1 MKQETIDQVLKFR
14 DDRNWRQF
22 HNPKDLAIS
31 ISLEASELLE
41 IFQWSSEDVRCEDKM
56 DRIREELA
64 DVLNYCILM
73 ADACGL
79 DLDEIIQEKVRKNAE
94 KYPVD
99 QAFGSKEKYTELKA
113 AKRKEKETPVIRAV
127 RGDITKINEV
137 DAIVNAANT
146 TLLGGGG
153 VDGAIHRAA
162 GPDLLKECRTLGGC
176 ETGKAKITGAYNLPC
191 RYVIHTPGPIW
202 RGGRQGERELLT
214 SCYRS
219 CLELAVENGIRKIAF
234 PSISTGVYHFPV
246 KEAADIAVQTARRFA
261 AEHPGSLD
269 LVEWVLFDDHTMQV
283 YTEAVN
289 ASD

>member
-41 IFQWSSEDVRCEDKM
+41 IFQWSAEDVRCEDKM

-79 DLDEIIQEKVRKNAE
+79 DLDEIIQAKVRKNAE

-127 RGDITKINEV
+127 RGDITKINDV

-162 GPDLLKECRTLGGC
+162 GSDLLKECRTLGGC

-202 RGGRQGERELLT
+202 RGGRQGERELLA

-234 PSISTGVYHFPV
+234 PSISTGV
-246 KEAADIAVQTARRFA
+246 
-261 AEHPGSLD
+261 
-269 LVEWVLFDDHTMQV
+269 
-283 YTEAVN
+283 
-289 ASD
+289 

>member
-41 IFQWSSEDVRCEDKM
+41 IFQWSAEDVRCKDKM

-127 RGDITKINEV
+127 RGDITKINDV

-269 LVEWVLFDDHTMQV
+269 LVEWALFDDHTMQV